1 MEHFDFYQT
10 NKKLDYKCAI
20 WYNLKVRRKILL
32 VSKRIRD
39 IKKSLK
45 KSAKQHSYEMNEEG
59 QAVINVGAENYD
71 DIFSPYCYKGGD
83 SLSYELVEYLEE
95 KAESV
100 PLDTDLVMRF
110 HVKDANDSKR
120 VEVEQA
126 VRANFRNDIVALKR
140 QMRRND
146 AFSLVFFIVGIS
158 LFLLYMF
165 LPESVPVYIKGFVD
179 LFSWVMCWEALD
191 AFFLDRRSLQI
202 ERLKKYRLW
211 ASKIEIIEFENY

>member
-1 MEHFDFYQT
+1 M
-10 NKKLDYKCAI
+10 
-20 WYNLKVRRKILL
+20 L

-39 IKKSLK
+39 LKKSLK
-45 KSAKQHSYEMNEEG
+45 KSGNQNSYEINEDG
-59 QAVINVGAENYD
+59 QAVINIGAENYD

-83 SLSYELVEYLEE
+83 SLAYEMVAYLEE

-110 HVKDANDSKR
+110 HVKNASDSKR

-126 VRANFRNDIVALKR
+126 VRANFRNDIVGLKR

-146 AFSLVFFIVGIS
+146 IFSLIFFVVGIS

-165 LPESVPVYIKGFVD
+165 LPASVPIYIKGFID